1 MDFNVEPIEVRK
13 LTQEDVSTFKLLI
26 HLFNVVFEEDE
37 SAMGS
42 DVNLFKLLS
51 NNHFVAMAAFYE
63 NDLVGGLTAYELPMY
78 SSDKSE
84 LFLYDL
90 AVNPEYQRKGI
101 GKRLIHHLKEYCI
114 TNGINEFFVM
124 AHEEDIQAV
133 EFYRSTGGKSEK
145 VVNFLYDVSAAEE

>member
-51 NNHFVAMAAFYE
+51 NNHFVALAAFYE

-78 SSDKSE
+78 YSE
-84 LFLYDL
+84 ESEILLYDL
-90 AVNPEYQRKGI
+90 AIASKYQRMGI
-101 GKRLIHHLKEYCI
+101 GKSLIQSLKEYCVE
-114 TNGINEFFVM
+114 NGINEFFVL
-124 AHEEDIQAV
+124 AHEEDEHAV
-133 EFYRSTGGKSEK
+133 AFYRSTGGKSEK
-145 VVNFLYDVSAAEE
+145 VVNFIYHTREA